1 MHELGSLDDED
12 QEPPNFLIIASALF
26 VLFVSLDALKRGI
39 VGKHEI
45 YKKLIAGKC
54 EDNKKL

>member
-12 QEPPNFLIIASALF
+12 QEPPNFLITACA
-26 VLFVSLDALKRGI
+26 LFVSLDALKRGI